1 MNRFLT
7 WLALGAWGA
16 VSFAGAF
23 WLSFPSKAV
32 ADRMAYEVA
41 TRSGGAWELSVGSV
55 APWWYG
61 LSASQVVVS
70 SVDKVSK
77 DAVPTPVFFADAAGV
92 RVSPWSLLKL
102 SPAPLLMGYIGMD
115 SASLEFALRG
125 AMRDG
130 ALSLRSVKLD
140 ASNIPVP
147 DLLGLLGMGGGDGGT
162 TASGGVDV
170 SVDLQLPNGLGKAD
184 GEITLKGNEL
194 VIEKVSSTLI
204 GWNQMEINTPI
215 EDLNLHL
222 AVEGGEATLTDGVLS
237 SPLVSAKLSG
247 TIALEDN
254 PARSK
259 LDVGAVVELGDWE
272 GTPLSSF
279 RTPLEGA
286 LRSAR
291 FPDGSYHYKIEGL
304 LGHLSFGDFRPER
317 DSSTR
322 GIPRPTTNLGST
334 ISTPMPT
341 DGRIPGPPPTAPPSI
356 NDGVAPVEEDP
367 EVDPNAEVP
376 SENPEDPA
384 PDEGE
389 VHEEDPAP
397 PEN

>member
-16 VSFAGAF
+16 VAFYGAF

-32 ADRMAYEVA
+32 SDRLSYEVS

-61 LSASQVVVS
+61 LSAKQVVVS
-70 SVDKVSK
+70 SVDKLSK
-77 DAVPTPVFFADAAGV
+77 DAAPTPIFFADAAGV

-115 SASLEFALRG
+115 SASLDFALRG

-130 ALSLRSVKLD
+130 ALALRSVKLD
-140 ASNIPVP
+140 ASNIPVL
-147 DLLGLLGMGGGDGGT
+147 DMLGLMGVGGDGGT

-184 GEITLKGNEL
+184 GEISLKGNQIQ
-194 VIEKVSSTLI
+194 IEKVSSTLI
-204 GWNQMEINTPI
+204 GWNEMEINTPI
-215 EDLNLHL
+215 EDLSVQM
-222 AVEGGEATLTDGVLS
+222 AVEGGEATITDGVLS
-237 SPLVSAKLSG
+237 SPLVNAKLSG

-254 PARSK
+254 PGRSK
-259 LDVGAVVELGDWE
+259 LDVGAVVELGEWE

-279 RTPLEGA
+279 RAPLEGA

-291 FPDGSYHYKIEGL
+291 FADGSYHYKVEGL

-317 DSSTR
+317 DSSSRALTR
-322 GIPRPTTNLGST
+322 TPTNLGSVT
-334 ISTPMPT
+334 STPMPSE
-341 DGRIPGPPPTAPPSI
+341 GRVPNPPPTPPPSI
-356 NDGVAPVEEDP
+356 NDGVAPVEEEP
-367 EVDPNAEVP
+367 EVDPNAELP
-376 SENPEDPA
+376 ENPEDAA
-384 PDEGE
+384 PEDLPL
-389 VHEEDPAP
+389 HEEDPAP